1 MDKTIQVPVSAGLF
15 TQLRE
20 LTSRW
25 NDYEDIPRSQQRE
38 CQRIGEALNLLGG
51 TKLMREA
58 YYYAKGHNNSVHVI
72 QAYWDGIGD
81 WRW

>member
-1 MDKTIQVPVSAGLF
+1 MAAEAIF

-20 LTSRW
+20 LTRRW
-25 NDYEDIPRSQQRE
+25 NEHEDIPRSQRLE
-38 CQRIGEALNLLGG
+38 CRNIGEALHALGG
-51 TKLMREA
+51 EALMREA
-58 YYYAKGHNNSVHVI
+58 YYDAKSHNRAVTVI